1 MSNDGI
7 LWVATYGG
15 GVNYYNSKKLPF
27 IKVQHQLNNKNSL
40 SSNFTRSIVKDKNGH
55 LWFGTENGLS
65 IWNREKNTWKHIE
78 RFNKTYKSQVIVLAL
93 EADENY
99 IWVGTY
105 NDGLFKININTLAIT
120 SFNDLIGDSDLI
132 RKIYT
137 IKKDSKGN
145 IWVGGIEKD
154 LISISP
160 KNEIIKFPILHIK
173 TITSIINNY
182 WFNHCGKPKNKRR
195 HARSRS

>member
-1 MSNDGI
+1 MQQKKRINDLFQYNRQRHFTQNNNNNTSISSNGVYDLELSNDGI

-120 SFNDLIGDSDLI
+120 SFNDLIGDSRDFGHI
-132 RKIYT
+132 RY
-137 IKKDSKGN
+137 
-145 IWVGGIEKD
+145 
-154 LISISP
+154 
-160 KNEIIKFPILHIK
+160 
-173 TITSIINNY
+173 
-182 WFNHCGKPKNKRR
+182 
-195 HARSRS
+195 A